1 MEWSPPSASGTFP
14 ASSVLTTSSACFVQV
29 AVISFKYLAC
39 VSPSFFC
46 SGMATGT
53 LPPSSTSCPSASRR
67 ASSPATRTADGPM
80 STPRRDWP
88 RSRGTPMTRIFR
100 GVILVEGADVV
111 IESVLRFG
119 NFVIENNRQA
129 SKFQITRL
137 PNFPITKFLRV
148 EPVQHSGKRNG
159 LAHVFQAANPGH
171 GALNAHAEA
180 AMGHAAK
187 FAQVEIPL
195 ERFFGQVVFVN
206 ALQQQF
212 VGRHALRA
220 ADDFPV
226 AFGREHI
233 HAQSQFRPL
242 RIGLHVERF
251 HLRRISMH
259 HDRLVELC

>member
-1 MEWSPPSASGTFP
+1 MSGTLP
-14 ASSVLTTSSACFVQV
+14 ASSVFNTKSALLTQV
-29 AVISFKYLAC
+29 AVISLRYLELAA
-39 VSPSFFC
+39 PSFFR
-46 SGMATGT
+46 SGMATAM
-53 LPPSSTSCPSASRR
+53 LPASSTMCPMASRR
-67 ASSPATRTADGPM
+67 ASSPATRTAEGPM

-195 ERFFGQVVFVN
+195 ERF
-206 ALQQQF
+206 
-212 VGRHALRA
+212 
-220 ADDFPV
+220 
-226 AFGREHI
+226 
-233 HAQSQFRPL
+233 
-242 RIGLHVERF
+242 
-251 HLRRISMH
+251 
-259 HDRLVELC
+259 